1 MIALALGLAL
11 AATPPPTTTTTTP
24 APPTTTA
31 PNTAAPTTTA
41 SAALVVDGAWIRQ
54 PPPGARM
61 LGGYLRLKNPGSTAV
76 KVVSASTSLS
86 PRAELH
92 THLKIDGMMK
102 MRQVPFIEVPA
113 GGEVVLA
120 PGGLHLMVMQLP
132 AVPKEGDVVDV
143 TLTLEGDRTV
153 AFKAPVRKEAPP
165 KEAAKPTS
173 PPPAPTPAPSG
184 W

>member
-1 MIALALGLAL
+1 MITLALGLAL
-11 AATPPPTTTTTTP
+11 ATTPPPP
-24 APPTTTA
+24 APTPPSTPPAVTTTA
-31 PNTAAPTTTA
+31 PA
-41 SAALVVDGAWIRQ
+41 AALVVEGAWIRQ
-54 PPPGARM
+54 PPPGAKM
-61 LGGYLRLKNPGSTAV
+61 LGGYVRLKNPGTTAV
-76 KVVSASTSLS
+76 KVVAAQTSLS

-113 GGEVVLA
+113 GGEAVLE
-120 PGGLHLMVMQLP
+120 PGGLHLMAMQLP

-143 TLTLEGDRTV
+143 TLTLEDGRTV
-153 AFKAPVRKEAPP
+153 AFKAPVQKEAPP

-173 PPPAPTPAPSG
+173 PPPAPAPSG

>member
-1 MIALALGLAL
+1 MITLALGLAL
-11 AATPPPTTTTTTP
+11 ASTSPPPASTSP
-24 APPTTTA
+24 ATATTTA
-31 PNTAAPTTTA
+31 PAA
-41 SAALVVDGAWIRQ
+41 AALVFDGAWIRQ
-54 PPPGARM
+54 PPPGAKM
-61 LGGYLRLKNPGSTAV
+61 LGGYLRLQNPGTTAV
-76 KVVSASTSLS
+76 KVVSATTSLS

-92 THLKIDGMMK
+92 THLKVDGLMK

-143 TLTLEGDRTV
+143 TLTLEDGRTV
-153 AFKAPVRKEAPP
+153 TFKAPVLKEAPKP
-165 KEAAKPTS
+165 AA
-173 PPPAPTPAPSG
+173 PPPAATPAPSG